1 MTVSDPSPIAGS
13 STRMTVSSGWN
24 SRDDQLVGLVIRVT
38 LATPGV
44 PSRRAWS
51 DSRRLPISPTTAIT
65 VRFAPA
71 FSNGVRPS
79 ARIRPFTPLTSAS
92 LAPVRIT
99 TNIWVS
105 CPSFDRGERWE
116 TKKQRSWTSAHPAR
130 PAASRV

>member
-1 MTVSDPSPIAGS
+1 M
-13 STRMTVSSGWN
+13 
-24 SRDDQLVGLVIRVT
+24 IRVT

-51 DSRRLPISPTTAIT
+51 DSRREPISPTTAIT

-71 FSNGVRPS
+71 FSNGVSPS

-105 CPSFDRGERWE
+105 CPSFDQENAGKQKSRGL
-116 TKKQRSWTSAHPAR
+116 
-130 PAASRV
+130 